1 MSPLHFAV
9 GRAAVLTA
17 MIALPPAVNAGTTL
31 QRCEAAD
38 GVTVYTDQACA
49 AIGAVARPMPTEL
62 LTRVA
67 REQAPGPGVQPAD
80 MSTATRRS
88 NAARRALGC
97 ARSTTQLATELEGA
111 IALGDVNRLA
121 ESYHW
126 AGLSH
131 ANGQRILQQ
140 LDALASQPLA
150 QAHYLDARIGG
161 GVRYASAGAS
171 GVGGSAGAMQLIV
184 GDEVARSVT
193 RLDVERYHGCY
204 FVRF

>member
-1 MSPLHFAV
+1 ML
-9 GRAAVLTA
+9 AAV
-17 MIALPPAVNAGTTL
+17 IALPPAAHSGTTL

-49 AIGAVARPMPTEL
+49 AIGAIARPMSAEL

-67 REQAPGPGVQPAD
+67 REQAPGPGLQPAG
-80 MSTATRRS
+80 MSAAVAADST
-88 NAARRALGC
+88 ARRALGC
-97 ARSTTQLATELEGA
+97 ARSTTQLAIELEGA

-161 GVRYASAGAS
+161 DLHYASAGES

-193 RLDVERYHGCY
+193 RFDVERYHGCY